1 MDNNQDDEFPFQ
13 SDAEL
18 KNFIIKSY
26 NKDTG
31 WDRKK
36 NTSGYEILNKKN
48 FYKILNAGYRNTIN
62 KNKKTLISVFGTCMH
77 FVDM

>member
-1 MDNNQDDEFPFQ
+1 MTISFQ
-13 SDAEL
+13 SNAEC

-36 NTSGYEILNKKN
+36 NATGYEILNKKTFTKYN
-48 FYKILNAGYRNTIN
+48 LGYRNTIN
-62 KNKKTLISVFGTCMH
+62 KNKKTLISVLRLVCIL
-77 FVDM
+77 